1 MKRLLSLS
9 VFLMTALL
17 SFAHDFEVDGIYYRI
32 LSSNPESD
40 EVAVTYRGTSYSQY
54 KDEYEGVVNIPE
66 SVEYNGTTYS
76 VTVIGGSAFNRC
88 SRITTVVIPNGIKTI
103 APYAFEGCYGLTSIY
118 IPSSVTFIAF
128 GEFSDCNNLSSII
141 VESGNP
147 IYDSRNNC
155 NALIETSTNT
165 LLKGCGN
172 TILPN
177 TVTAIGYR
185 AFYECKELTSITIP
199 SNIKT
204 IGEGSFS
211 LCSNLSSV
219 TIEEGAT
226 EIAYY
231 AFQSCGS
238 LTSVTIPN
246 SVETIGGLAFMGC
259 GKLASISF
267 GSGLTV
273 IGERALEGTSWVNN
287 QPDGMV
293 YAGNVVYTYKG
304 NMPKDAEIVLKDGT
318 TGIAGRAFKNSVNL
332 NSVNL
337 TSITIPA
344 SVKSIGFQAFEGCSG
359 LQKVIIDD
367 VGAWATISFIMGQ
380 YSNPLYLA
388 KHLYNREN
396 KEITE
401 IVIPEG
407 VTAISNNAFN
417 YCVSVTSVSIPNS
430 VTSIGE
436 SAFEGCTGLVSF
448 SNSSNLQAIGEHSF
462 GGCSRLSS
470 IDIPNSVTLI
480 NDFAFSS
487 CSSLSSLHIPKS
499 VLTIGRAAF
508 SFCSGLNSI
517 TVEEGNPNYDSRNQ
531 CNAIIHS
538 FGDYTLL
545 ITGCKN
551 TIIPKGITAI
561 GEAAFSGCP
570 LKTITIPNDIEG
582 IQTSAF
588 SGCKD
593 LTSVT
598 IGSGVEYI
606 SDYAFAGCTNLKEV
620 VSQIAEPLETSETCW
635 QNVNTAEIPLYVPK
649 GTKTLYKK
657 TGYWNLFKNIIE
669 RGLSPVD
676 QDETINYAENPDI
689 NSGTDLNGTVIDD
702 IYYHIPNVDGGYQ
715 DADGSITIL
724 TPSADSQVEKIAGKD
739 VFDASVSGNIT
750 GIILMIPAG
759 NGSITIKGETLG
771 AMTLKVKVGD
781 SAVETIQL
789 NGKQEITIPY
799 NISTASYVYIYAG
812 QAANQARLTSKA
824 PTAGDAL
831 KIYGIA
837 LNKSTTGIE
846 AIYNEQQTNDNAV
859 SRCVKGIY
867 TLTGVK
873 VSDDAADMKTLKQGI
888 YIVNG
893 RKVAVK

>member
-1 MKRLLSLS
+1 MKRLFSLYL
-9 VFLMTALL
+9 FLMIALL

-32 LSSNPESD
+32 LSSNPEAD

-54 KDEYEGVVNIPE
+54 KNEYEGVVNIPE
-66 SVEYNGTTYS
+66 SVEYNGTTYR
-76 VTVIGGSAFNRC
+76 VTVIGGSAFNGC
-88 SRITTVVIPNGIKTI
+88 SRITTVVIPNGIESI
-103 APYAFEGCYGLTSIY
+103 ALYAFSGCSGLTSIY
-118 IPSSVTFIAF
+118 IPSSVIFIAD
-128 GEFSDCNNLSSII
+128 GEFSDCDNLSSII
-141 VESGNP
+141 VESANP

-185 AFYECKELTSITIP
+185 AFYRCKELTSITIP

-204 IGEGSFS
+204 IGEGSFAA
-211 LCSNLSSV
+211 CSNLSSV

-226 EIAYY
+226 KIAYS
-231 AFQSCGS
+231 AFQVCGS

-259 GKLASISF
+259 GKLEKISF
-267 GSGLTV
+267 GNGLSV
-273 IGERALEGTSWVNN
+273 IGERAFEGTQWVNN

-293 YAGNVVYTYKG
+293 YAGNVVYIYKG
-304 NMPKDAEIVLKDGT
+304 DMPKDAEIVLKDGA
-318 TGIAGRAFKNSVNL
+318 TGIAGEAFKY
-332 NSVNL
+332 SVNL

-344 SVKSIGFQAFEGCSG
+344 SVKSIGYQAFEGCSG
-359 LQKVIIDD
+359 LRKVIIDD
-367 VGAWATISFIMGQ
+367 VGAWAAISFFMGQ

-448 SNSSNLQAIGEHSF
+448 SNSSNLQAIGRYSF
-462 GGCSRLSS
+462 SGCSRLSS

-480 NDFAFSS
+480 NDCAFDG
-487 CSSLSSLHIPKS
+487 CSSLSSLNIPKS
-499 VLTIGRAAF
+499 VLSIGITAF
-508 SFCSGLNSI
+508 RGCSGLNSI

-538 FGDYTLL
+538 IGDYTLL

-551 TIIPKGITAI
+551 TIIPKGITSL
-561 GEAAFSGCP
+561 GESAFSGCP
-570 LKTITIPNDIEG
+570 LKTITIPNDVKG
-582 IQTSAF
+582 IQTSIF
-588 SGCKD
+588 SDCKD

-606 SDYAFAGCTNLKEV
+606 SSYAFAGCTNLKEV
-620 VSQIAEPLETSETCW
+620 LSQIAEPFETSENCW

-649 GTKTLYKK
+649 GTKSLYQQ
-657 TGYWNLFKNIIE
+657 TSGWNLFKNIIE

-715 DADGSITIL
+715 EADGSITIL

-781 SAVETIQL
+781 SAVATVQL

-799 NISTASYVYIYAG
+799 NVSTASYVYIYAG
-812 QAANQARLTSKA
+812 QAANQARRASKVSS
-824 PTAGDAL
+824 AGDAL

-846 AIYNEQQTNDNAV
+846 AIDNGKLTSDNAV
-859 SRCVKGIY
+859 SRLQNGIY
-867 TLTGVK
+867 TLTGMK
-873 VSDDAADMKTLKQGI
+873 LSDDAADLMTLKQGI

-893 RKVAVK
+893 QKVAVK